1 MKLRSLALFLAV
13 ALASAAAHAQAGV
26 YLAFDAQQFTQN
38 GVNAVPRP
46 SGNTDQPWIFGPRY
60 GIYYNFTRLP
70 RLGELHTGPVVFGLD
85 VHGDTLR
92 VSEYGSQLDRQDA
105 LLSVRVATKNKLM
118 GSTPYIQGGFGIG
131 HTRVPFS
138 ATYSNNL
145 IYQFGVGVDHKIRG
159 RLDWRIVE
167 ADAGFLGNY
176 VVGHGANQSNY
187 LVTLST
193 GFVFR
198 IR

>member
-13 ALASAAAHAQAGV
+13 AFVSAAANAQTGV

-38 GVNAVPRP
+38 GVNAVPHP
-46 SGNTDQPWIFGPRY
+46 SGNTDRPWVFGPQY
-60 GIYYNFTRLP
+60 GIYYNLTHLP
-70 RLGELHTGPVVFGLD
+70 RLGELHTGPVVLGID
-85 VHGDTLR
+85 ARGDTLR
-92 VSEYGSQLDRQDA
+92 VSEYGSELARQDGI
-105 LLSVRVATKNKLM
+105 LSLRIAPKHKFMN
-118 GSTPYIQGGFGIG
+118 STPYVQGGFGIG
-131 HTRVPFS
+131 HTKVPF
-138 ATYSNNL
+138 ATSFSNNF
-145 IYQFGVGVDHKIRG
+145 IYQFGVGIDHNIRG

-167 ADAGFLGNY
+167 ADASSLGGY

-187 LVTLST
+187 MVTFST

>member
-13 ALASAAAHAQAGV
+13 ALASVAAKAQTGV

-38 GVNAVPRP
+38 GVNAVPHP
-46 SGNTDQPWIFGPRY
+46 SGNTDRPWIFGPEY
-60 GIYYNFTRLP
+60 GVYYNITHLP

-85 VHGDTLR
+85 GRGDTLR

-131 HTRVPFS
+131 HTRIPYS
-138 ATYSNNL
+138 AAYSNNL
-145 IYQFGVGVDHKIRG
+145 IYQFGVGVDHNIRG